1 MGCGAEKGGV
11 QIVTSYDAEMLMEAV
26 YDELRR
32 HAERF
37 MPDKARHTL
46 QPTAVVHQPTAVVHE
61 VFLRMAGS
69 EDAPWTVEREHFLAV
84 AATAMRQVL
93 IDYAKRRATDKRGGS
108 WKRVGLAV
116 VEDESSHGVP
126 DVDLLDLEE
135 ALQRLEQLDPQRH
148 RIVEL
153 RYFGGLTMEEIAR
166 VTGISKATADRQ
178 WRFARAWLLGELER

>member
-1 MGCGAEKGGV
+1 MESGAEKGGV
-11 QIVTSYDAEMLMEAV
+11 QLVTSYDAEMLIQAV

-46 QPTAVVHQPTAVVHE
+46 QPTAVVHE

-69 EDAPWTVEREHFLAV
+69 EHAPWPVDREHFLAV
-84 AATAMRQVL
+84 ASTAMRQVL

-108 WKRVGLAV
+108 WRRVGLAV
-116 VEDESSHGVP
+116 VEDKSSGTAP

-135 ALQRLEQLDPQRH
+135 ALQRLERLDPQRH

-153 RYFGGLTMEEIAR
+153 RYFGGLTMDEIAR
-166 VTGISKATADRQ
+166 ITGISKATADRQ